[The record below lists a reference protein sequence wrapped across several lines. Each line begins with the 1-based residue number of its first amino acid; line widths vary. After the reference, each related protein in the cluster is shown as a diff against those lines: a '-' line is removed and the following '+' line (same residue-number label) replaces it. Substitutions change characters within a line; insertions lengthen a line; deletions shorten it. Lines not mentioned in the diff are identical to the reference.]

1 MDRARARNP
10 SRARAEVV
18 RFDTLAEWLAWQ
30 EQLHPVAMD
39 LTLERIALVAD
50 RLGLRDPGGPRTVI
64 VAGTNG
70 KGTVATRASSLLQA
84 QGLRTGLFTSPHLLR
99 YNERIRL
106 DGRPVADADLCRAFD
121 AIDHARGN
129 DSLTY
134 FEFAAL
140 AGAWLFRE
148 AGVDVQVLEVGLGGR
163 LDAVNIWDADVAAI
177 TAVDL
182 DHQTWLGDTREM
194 IGREKAGIMRPGR
207 PVLLGE
213 PDPPTSV
220 LEHAQTLGAPVMRL
234 GRDFALTADGD
245 RLCWQ
250 WHGESSEWEAAAGLD
265 GAALQ
270 NTATALAVVNTLG
283 FGAGVNADV
292 LRHALTVRA
301 PGRLQCIGAAP
312 QYLLDVAHNVHA
324 VAELARWL
332 KCHPSPG
339 PVVALVAVMADKE
352 RAAMWEALDGAIDTW
367 VPVPL
372 ELARALSADDLAT
385 ELDQAGQ
392 HDVRRCDSLAEALA
406 LADAVAGIKGRVVVF
421 GSFHTVAAV
430 LEAAPELAAAAME
443 VPSADTAAAPACGT
457 VAHG

>member
-1 MDRARARNP
+1 M
-10 SRARAEVV
+10 

-70 KGTVATRASSLLQA
+70 KGTVATRTSALLQA

-106 DGRPVADADLCRAFD
+106 DGVPVADADLCRAFD

-140 AGAWLFRE
+140 AAAWLFRE

-182 DHQTWLGDTREM
+182 DHQTWLGDTREV

-207 PVLLGE
+207 PVMLGE
-213 PDPPTSV
+213 PEPPASV
-220 LEHAQTLGAPVMRL
+220 LEHARTLGAPAARQ
-234 GRDFALTADGD
+234 GRDFGLFVDGQ

-250 WHGESSEWEAAAGLD
+250 WHDERAEWEPGTAVADLD
-265 GAALQ
+265 GAALL
-270 NTATALAVVNTLG
+270 NTGTALAVVNALG
-283 FGAGVNADV
+283 YGPGVNADV
-292 LRHALTVRA
+292 LSAALAVRA
-301 PGRLQCIGAAP
+301 PGRLQRIGAAP
-312 QYLLDVAHNVHA
+312 EYLLDVAHNVHA
-324 VAELARWL
+324 VRELARWL
-332 KCHPSPG
+332 RRHPPPG
-339 PVVALVAVMADKE
+339 PTVALVAVMADKE
-352 RAAMWEALDGAIDTW
+352 RAAMWEALDGVIDTW
-367 VPVPL
+367 VPLPL
-372 ELARALSADDLAT
+372 ELARALPADDLAT
-385 ELDQAGQ
+385 ELEQAGQ
-392 HDVRRCDSLAEALA
+392 GDVHRCDTLAAALEQA
-406 LADAVAGIKGRVVVF
+406 RAAAGAQGRVVVF

-430 LEAAPELAAAAME
+430 LEEAPELAAAALGGAL
-443 VPSADTAAAPACGT
+443 PAPAAAAAGGT